1 MPLRHTLEPEQLAIL
16 TAVLD
21 DICSAAGIE
30 PQCPER
36 EYVAG
41 LVMHFYG
48 RGYRTA
54 DELRAAL
61 EEAMRDERH
70 YG

>member
-1 MPLRHTLEPEQLAIL
+1 MPFRDILEPEQLAIL

-21 DICSAAGIE
+21 DICAAAGIE
-30 PQCPER
+30 PHCPER
-36 EYVAG
+36 ENVAG

-54 DELRAAL
+54 DELQAAL
-61 EEAMRDERH
+61 EEAMRDERR

>member
-1 MPLRHTLEPEQLAIL
+1 MPFRDILEPEQLAIL
-16 TAVLD
+16 SAVLD
-21 DICSAAGIE
+21 DICAAAGIE
-30 PQCPER
+30 QQCPER
-36 EYVAG
+36 EDVAG

-48 RGYRTA
+48 HGYRTA

-61 EEAMRDERH
+61 EEAMWHERR

>member
-1 MPLRHTLEPEQLAIL
+1 MPFRHILEPEQLAIL
-16 TAVLD
+16 AAVLD
-21 DICSAAGIE
+21 DICAAAGIE
-30 PQCPER
+30 LQCPER

-54 DELRAAL
+54 DALRAAL
-61 EEAMRDERH
+61 E
-70 YG
+70 